1 MELVIPLIALGSLY
15 MSSKYSNTNQN
26 SNIPQDTQNNNNNN
40 NNIQSSVSTNNNNNN
55 NNNEKG
61 KEAFTNYGENRNYL
75 PNVQPI
81 PQNYP
86 ITNDQE
92 VRDSS
97 LYEYQNQTAATDQYF
112 NQTVFENNSNNN
124 IKTGNNIQ
132 QIFSL
137 SGNVLKPDEFTH
149 KNMVPFNS
157 GKVAGRLYDDNIA
170 ETILDNM
177 AGMGSFSIKKVEQ
190 PPLFSPSDNIQ
201 FAHGSPDS
209 SDFIQSRQYVS
220 DTCNNVKPFESIYV
234 GPGIGDGYSSASK
247 GGFNAGI
254 ENRELWVPKT
264 VDQLR
269 VETNPK
275 MTFSLLGHEGP
286 AQSVVKDVGQIG
298 TVDKK
303 LPDTFYINSPERW
316 FTTTGVKKGE
326 MERSIQDTGIIRRSN
341 CDVNYMGPAG
351 HSGESNTYSTQNYEP
366 SNREMSKIQPVL
378 GASKTAQGN
387 PETHQNK
394 QQNYI
399 SLNNNRSTN
408 KQDNHI
414 YRNMFGGPIGSVI
427 APIMNIFTS
436 SRKEDLINN
445 IRTYGDPG
453 SKVSPGYIPC
463 TETLKVTNKETTLY
477 TPRAFVNNQREGT
490 YLNNNV
496 DLPIN
501 NRNQSNTSTM
511 GFVGGQSTGYGETSY
526 ESAYNQTTNN
536 IKSQTIDSR
545 TNVGGMN
552 LFNGNINVCSSKP
565 DCSQQDFRM
574 GPATSIIKVPASPS
588 TYGIMVNPNKTSITE
603 DNACYNENRM
613 DPSLLKAFYENPYT
627 HSLSSVA

>member
-15 MSSKYSNTNQN
+15 MSSKYSNTTQN
-26 SNIPQDTQNNNNNN
+26 TNIPQEP
-40 NNIQSSVSTNNNNNN
+40 S
-55 NNNEKG
+55 NNEKG
-61 KEAFTNYGENRNYL
+61 KEAFTNYGVGVENKNKL
-75 PNVQPI
+75 PNVQQI

-86 ITNDQE
+86 ITNDTE
-92 VRDSS
+92 VRESS
-97 LYEYQNQTAATDQYF
+97 VYEYQNQTAATDQYF
-112 NQTVFENNSNNN
+112 NQTVFENNSINN

-132 QIFSL
+132 QIYSL
-137 SGNVLKPDEFTH
+137 SGNVLKSDEFTH

-157 GKVAGRLYDDNIA
+157 GKISGRLYDDKYA
-170 ETILDNM
+170 ETLLDNM
-177 AGMGSFSIKKVEQ
+177 SGMGSLTIKKVEQ
-190 PPLFSPSDNIQ
+190 PPLFKPSDNIQ
-201 FAHGSPDS
+201 FAHGAPNA
-209 SDFIQSRQYVS
+209 SDFIQSRMNIGNTS
-220 DTCNNVKPFESIYV
+220 NNVKPFESIYV
-234 GPGIGDGYSSASK
+234 APGTD
-247 GGFNAGI
+247 GFNSGM
-254 ENRELWVPKT
+254 ENRDLWLPKT

-275 MTFSLLGHEGP
+275 MEFTLLGHEGP
-286 AQSVVKDVGQIG
+286 AQSVVKDVGHIG

-303 LPDTFYINSPERW
+303 LPDTFFINSPERW
-316 FTTTGVKKGE
+316 FTTTGAKKGE
-326 MERSIQDTGIIRRSN
+326 MTRSIQDTGIIKRTN

-351 HSGESNTYSTQNYEP
+351 HSGETNTYATQNYEP
-366 SNREMSKIQPVL
+366 STREMSKIQPVL
-378 GASKTAQGN
+378 GASSTAHGN

-394 QQNYI
+394 LQNYI

-408 KQDNHI
+408 KQDHHI

-427 APIMNIFTS
+427 APIMNIFSS

-453 SKVSPGYIPC
+453 SSVPKGYIPS
-463 TETLKVTNKETTLY
+463 TEAPKVTNKETTLY
-477 TPRAFVNNQREGT
+477 TPRSYVNNQREGT

-501 NRNQSNTSTM
+501 NRNLSNSANM
-511 GFVGGQSTGYGETSY
+511 GFVGGNSTGYGETSY

-536 IKSQTIDSR
+536 IKSQTIDNR
-545 TNVGGMN
+545 TNAGGMS

-574 GPATSIIKVPASPS
+574 GPATSVIKVPASPN
-588 TYGIMVNPNKTSITE
+588 TYGVVGNPNKTSITE
-603 DNACYNENRM
+603 ETACYNANRM
-613 DPSLLKAFYENPYT
+613 DSSLLKAFYENPYT

>member
-15 MSSKYSNTNQN
+15 MSSKYSNTTQN
-26 SNIPQDTQNNNNNN
+26 TNIPQEP
-40 NNIQSSVSTNNNNNN
+40 S
-55 NNNEKG
+55 NNEKG
-61 KEAFTNYGENRNYL
+61 KEAFTNYGVGVENKNKL
-75 PNVQPI
+75 PNVQQI

-86 ITNDQE
+86 ITNDTE
-92 VRDSS
+92 VRESS
-97 LYEYQNQTAATDQYF
+97 VYEYQNQTAATDQYF
-112 NQTVFENNSNNN
+112 NQTVFENNSINN

-132 QIFSL
+132 QIYSL
-137 SGNVLKPDEFTH
+137 SGNVLKSDEFTH

-157 GKVAGRLYDDNIA
+157 GKISGRLYDDKYA
-170 ETILDNM
+170 ETLLDNM
-177 AGMGSFSIKKVEQ
+177 SGMGSLTIKKVEQ
-190 PPLFSPSDNIQ
+190 PPLFKPSDNIQ
-201 FAHGSPDS
+201 FAHGAPNA
-209 SDFIQSRQYVS
+209 SDFIQSRMNIGN
-220 DTCNNVKPFESIYV
+220 TRNNVKPFESIYV
-234 GPGIGDGYSSASK
+234 APGTD
-247 GGFNAGI
+247 GFNSGM
-254 ENRELWVPKT
+254 ENRDLWLPKT

-275 MTFSLLGHEGP
+275 MEFTLLGHEGP
-286 AQSVVKDVGQIG
+286 AQSVVKDVGHIG

-303 LPDTFYINSPERW
+303 LPDTFFINSPERW
-316 FTTTGVKKGE
+316 FTTTGAKKGE
-326 MERSIQDTGIIRRSN
+326 MTRSIQDTGIIKRTN

-351 HSGESNTYSTQNYEP
+351 HSGETNTYATQNYEP
-366 SNREMSKIQPVL
+366 STREMSKIQPVL
-378 GASKTAQGN
+378 GASSTAHGN

-394 QQNYI
+394 LQNYI

-408 KQDNHI
+408 KQDHHI

-427 APIMNIFTS
+427 APIMNIFSS

-453 SKVSPGYIPC
+453 SSVPKGYIPS
-463 TETLKVTNKETTLY
+463 TEAPKVTNKETTLY
-477 TPRAFVNNQREGT
+477 TPRSYVNNQREGT

-501 NRNQSNTSTM
+501 NRNLSNSANM
-511 GFVGGQSTGYGETSY
+511 GFVGGNSTGYGETSY

-536 IKSQTIDSR
+536 IKSQTIDNR
-545 TNVGGMN
+545 TNAGGMS

-574 GPATSIIKVPASPS
+574 GPATSVIKVPASPN
-588 TYGIMVNPNKTSITE
+588 TYGVVGNPNKTSITE
-603 DNACYNENRM
+603 ETACYNANRM
-613 DPSLLKAFYENPYT
+613 DSSLLKAFYENPYT